1 MLFLSSYFVLFRC
14 GCFKG
19 KSISFPISWNFFVG
33 KYAFFHTFS
42 WSQQLTSAV
51 AHSTSWC
58 LAKVLGREA
67 GLLSNVSVWFLMQIQ
82 RIFVNTLLFFFSFQI
97 IQSDVFGHLHHVLFF
112 GLQLRCSF
120 WDFSAISLSHLH
132 KGQSFFLAPS
142 VTSFFKTS
150 HALQLFPVPHAEGWS
165 DRTSIDPS
173 FFGWFHRLCLVVNA
187 QTIFFPLVQ
196 YHAQMILCAACK
208 QSTFT
213 FTSYIMTVASKTCR
227 SICRL
232 NELI

>member
-1 MLFLSSYFVLFRC
+1 MCLYDFWC
-14 GCFKG
+14 
-19 KSISFPISWNFFVG
+19 
-33 KYAFFHTFS
+33 KY
-42 WSQQLTSAV
+42 
-51 AHSTSWC
+51 
-58 LAKVLGREA
+58 REY
-67 GLLSNVSVWFLMQIQ
+67 LWI
-82 RIFVNTLLFFFSFQI
+82 LFFFFFFFFPSRLYSLMSLDIYIMFSFLASNCAAHSETSQ
-97 IQSDVFGHLHHVLFF
+97 Q
-112 GLQLRCSF
+112 
-120 WDFSAISLSHLH
+120 SLSHLH

-150 HALQLFPVPHAEGWS
+150 HALQLFLVPHAEGWS

-173 FFGWFHRLCLVVNA
+173 FFGWFHRLRLVVNA

-196 YHAQMILCAACK
+196 YRAQMILCAACK

-213 FTSYIMTVASKTCR
+213 FTSYIMTVASKTCQ